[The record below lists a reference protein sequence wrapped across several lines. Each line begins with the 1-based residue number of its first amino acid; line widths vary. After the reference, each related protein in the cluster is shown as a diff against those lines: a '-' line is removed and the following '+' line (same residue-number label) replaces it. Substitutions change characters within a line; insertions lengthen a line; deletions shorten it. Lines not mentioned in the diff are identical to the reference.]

1 MASFQIV
8 GFIDGVKYLPNQ
20 GGCFVFVSEFK
31 KGYRKS
37 NGEVVEDRY
46 MSWKVIF
53 KHGLTNYIN
62 NHFSNGMLVEIK
74 GDVFPYA
81 IEREEIVNGYSV
93 IGQTINLFSFP
104 RSGARQEKRM
114 IKDSMMH
121 SDERPDLESYNSPDF
136 SVI

>member
-1 MASFQIV
+1 MASFQVI
-8 GFIDGVKYLPNQ
+8 GFIDSIKYLPNQ

-37 NGEVVEDRY
+37 SGEVVDDKY

-53 KHGLTNYIN
+53 KQGLVNYIN

-74 GDVFPYA
+74 GDVLPYS
-81 IEREEIVNGYSV
+81 IERDEVVNGYSV

-104 RSGARQEKRM
+104 RSVARQENRM
-114 IKDSMMH
+114 IKDSMSH
-121 SDERPDLESYNSPDF
+121 SDEKPDLENYSKPDF
-136 SVI
+136 